1 MKGGLKMVRYDLV
14 SQDPAIDRKF
24 VGKWYTLVGLKQ
36 IRELKMKQKHRFPNT
51 TDSDLTWEEFI
62 NPTDF
67 EIVLVLYG
75 EIHAWVQLTLSFEN
89 ENKVDN
95 MSMVIFEKSPI
106 FESLCLLLDYMSQVF
121 EEVSIFTTKNSTTDR
136 LINKVNDR
144 FNNEL
149 VYPYLEDI
157 IVYKFKKG

>member
-14 SQDPAIDRKF
+14 SQDPAIGRKF

-36 IRELKMKQKHRFPNT
+36 TTELKLKQKHRFPNS

-75 EIHAWVQLTLSFEN
+75 EIHAWVQLTLNFEN

-95 MSMVIFEKSPI
+95 MSMVIFERSPI
-106 FESLCLLLDYMSQVF
+106 FESLCLLLDHMSQVF

>member
-1 MKGGLKMVRYDLV
+1 MRGGLKMVRYDLV

-75 EIHAWVQLTLSFEN
+75 EIHAWVQLTLNFEN

-95 MSMVIFEKSPI
+95 MSMVIFEKAPI
-106 FESLCLLLDYMSQVF
+106 FESLCLLLDHMSQVF

>member
-1 MKGGLKMVRYDLV
+1 MKGGLEMARYDLV
-14 SQDPAIDRKF
+14 SQDPAIGRKF
-24 VGKWYTLVGLKQ
+24 VGKWYTLIGLKQ
-36 IRELKMKQKHRFPNT
+36 IRELKLKNKDRFPQD
-51 TDSDLTWEEFI
+51 TDSDLTFEEFL
-62 NPTDF
+62 NPQDF
-67 EIVLVLYG
+67 EIVLILCG
-75 EIHAWVQLTLSFEN
+75 EIKAWVQLTLNFED

-95 MSMVIFEKSPI
+95 MSMVIFERSPI
-106 FESLCLLLDYMSQVF
+106 FVNLCLLLDHMSQVF

-136 LINKVNDR
+136 LINKMNDR

>member
-75 EIHAWVQLTLSFEN
+75 EIHAWVQLTLNFEN

-95 MSMVIFEKSPI
+95 MSMVIFERSPI
-106 FESLCLLLDYMSQVF
+106 FESLCLLLDHMSQVF